1 MNKKLLMVDDDPR
14 LRALVAATVGNDYM
28 LLEAADGEQGLRL
41 ARQEKPDVV
50 LLDILMPGL
59 NGMEV
64 CRRLKN
70 DAATQGIKV
79 IMLTGLD
86 SDQDQE
92 AAFRAGADDYFIK
105 PFSPRALLNKLN
117 QVLE

>member
-1 MNKKLLMVDDDPR
+1 MSKKVLVVDDDPR
-14 LRALVAATVGNDYM
+14 LRALVAATLGNNYA
-28 LLEAADGEQGLRL
+28 LLEAVDGEQGLRL
-41 ARQEKPDVV
+41 ARQETPDAV

-59 NGMEV
+59 NGVEV

-86 SDQDQE
+86 SDKDQE
-92 AAFRAGADDYFIK
+92 VAFQAGADDYFVK
-105 PFSPRALLNKLN
+105 PFSPRALLNKLS